1 MLKIGILTSS
11 DRASKGEYEDISG
24 PAIEST
30 LREFIASDVQ
40 FVYRLCADE
49 IPHITAALCE
59 LCDTLGCCLVVTTG
73 GTGPAPRDVM
83 PEAME
88 QVCHKMLPGFGEL
101 MRNVSLRSVP
111 TAILSR
117 QSAGVR
123 GKSLIVNLPGK
134 PAAIRECLTAIF
146 PAIPYCVDLIGGDY
160 IVANDNM
167 ICAFRPAQKA
177 AQKPQPPQ
185 AAPAPCALSH
195 LDSKQNPHMVDVG
208 DKDTTE
214 RVARACGKISVNREA
229 FASVQDATNKK
240 GPVLQTAIIA
250 AIMGAKKTSEL
261 IPLCHPLAPSA
272 ITCEIEELPE
282 ESAFVL
288 HVSVK
293 IASKTGV
300 EMEALTGVSIGL
312 LTMYDMLKALDKRM
326 VIGEIR
332 LLHKSG
338 GKSGQFDA

>member
-1 MLKIGILTSS
+1 MLKIGILTLS
-11 DRASKGEYEDISG
+11 DRASKGVYEDISG

-30 LREFIASDVQ
+30 LRDFIIGEIE
-40 FVYRLCADE
+40 FVYRLCSDE
-49 IPHITAALCE
+49 LPHITATLCE
-59 LCDTLGCCLVVTTG
+59 LCDTFGCCLVVTTG
-73 GTGPAPRDVM
+73 GTGPALRDVT

-123 GKSLIVNLPGK
+123 NKSLIVNLPGK
-134 PAAIRECLTAIF
+134 PASIRECLTAIF
-146 PAIPYCVDLIGGDY
+146 PAIPYCIDLIGGDY
-160 IVANDNM
+160 IVANDKV
-167 ICAFRPAQKA
+167 ISAFRPAQKP
-177 AQKPQPPQ
+177 AQTLENSAKPQGT
-185 AAPAPCALSH
+185 LSH
-195 LDSKQNPHMVDVG
+195 LDSNHNPHMVDVS
-208 DKDTTE
+208 DKNTTE
-214 RVARACGKISVNREA
+214 RVARACGKITVNREA

-261 IPLCHPLAPSA
+261 IPLCHQLAPSA
-272 ITCEIEELPE
+272 IHCEIEDLPE
-282 ESAFVL
+282 ESAFLL

>member
-1 MLKIGILTSS
+1 MLKIGILTLS
-11 DRASKGEYEDISG
+11 DRASKGVYEDISG

-30 LREFIASDVQ
+30 LRDFIIGEIE
-40 FVYRLCADE
+40 FVYRLCSDE
-49 IPHITAALCE
+49 LSHITATLCE
-59 LCDTLGCCLVVTTG
+59 LCDTFGCCLVVTTG
-73 GTGPAPRDVM
+73 GTGPALRDVT

-123 GKSLIVNLPGK
+123 NKSLIVNLPGK
-134 PAAIRECLTAIF
+134 PASIRECLTAIF
-146 PAIPYCVDLIGGDY
+146 PAIPYCIDLIGGDY
-160 IVANDNM
+160 IVANDKV
-167 ICAFRPAQKA
+167 ISAFRPAQKPSQTLENSA
-177 AQKPQPPQ
+177 KPQGT
-185 AAPAPCALSH
+185 LSH
-195 LDSKQNPHMVDVG
+195 LDSNHNPHMVDVS
-208 DKDTTE
+208 DKNITE
-214 RVARACGKISVNREA
+214 RVARACGKITVNREA

-250 AIMGAKKTSEL
+250 AVMGAKKTSEL

-272 ITCEIEELPE
+272 IHCEIEVLPE
-282 ESAFVL
+282 ESAFLL

-312 LTMYDMLKALDKRM
+312 LTMHDMLKALDKRM

-338 GKSGQFDA
+338 SKSGQFDA